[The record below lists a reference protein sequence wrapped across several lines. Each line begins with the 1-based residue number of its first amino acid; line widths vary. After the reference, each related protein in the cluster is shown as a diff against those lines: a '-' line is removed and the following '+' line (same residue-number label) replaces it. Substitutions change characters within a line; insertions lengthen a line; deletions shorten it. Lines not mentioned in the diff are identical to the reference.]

1 MWQVRVSAGWV
12 THCCCCWRC
21 CLDRRHRHR
30 LHCCCCCCLHGAKK
44 DSVKDHSDIRIP
56 HPAKQAPG
64 QSTVRDAK
72 GYAVQSSWGCKM
84 RYYVPDNQARAG
96 CKHVIWATSF
106 QWHWKPTSCNG
117 QFLHCS
123 IKGKR
128 LTVVVYLSRGARAD
142 DVVCNKNGRSIA
154 CEAKHT
160 CTKIRPGCVH
170 FRVLRFY

>member
-1 MWQVRVSAGWV
+1 MWQVRVSAGAV

-30 LHCCCCCCLHGAKK
+30 LHCCCCCCCLHGAKK
-44 DSVKDHSDIRIP
+44 ESVKDHSDIRIP
-56 HPAKQAPG
+56 HPTKQAPG

-72 GYAVQSSWGCKM
+72 GYAVQSSWAVKM
-84 RYYVPDNQARAG
+84 CYSVLDDQTRAG
-96 CKHVIWATSF
+96 CKHIICAIRF
-106 QWHWKPTSCNG
+106 QWHWKPTLCNG

-128 LTVVVYLSRGARAD
+128 LTVVVDLSRGARAD
-142 DVVCNKNGRSIA
+142 DIVCNTYDRSNR

-160 CTKIRPGCVH
+160 CT
-170 FRVLRFY
+170 